1 MMMKFHVMIALLYGL
16 IALVSGSAGLITTK
30 TRIFSKFLGG
40 DDLTLVAI
48 VTASE
53 ATLSVTTASAS
64 IGTEVLV
71 TPGVFLSTVQ
81 PNHALPY
88 IVTLTSTTTPT
99 STSSAAVGGLMSSF
113 SPNDVPPYTLTTTST
128 TSIVTTV
135 TKPIQTVTLTVSEAS
150 QKSATTGFCYWGA
163 EAVIIPCT
171 YTAGA
176 NDLPTGMHPAL
187 TSASNGTATHT
198 PTVSATLSTS
208 LAIPAHF
215 NLIKYAKDQAKRA
228 KKNAYRLKIN
238 DVGRFMARVGK
249 NILDVVSTLQVL
261 ATLPPPLGHALRVL
275 RHS

>member
-16 IALVSGSAGLITTK
+16 IALVCGNAGLITTK

-135 TKPIQTVTLTVSEAS
+135 TKPIQTMLDRHDPGPQCNAAHDTNSSPARTGLATSDTVSLL
-150 QKSATTGFCYWGA
+150 SAQSRR
-163 EAVIIPCT
+163 
-171 YTAGA
+171 AGMRS
-176 NDLPTGMHPAL
+176 TQIHIGRSE
-187 TSASNGTATHT
+187 TQASNIQLRSRG
-198 PTVSATLSTS
+198 LST
-208 LAIPAHF
+208 
-215 NLIKYAKDQAKRA
+215 
-228 KKNAYRLKIN
+228 
-238 DVGRFMARVGK
+238 
-249 NILDVVSTLQVL
+249 T
-261 ATLPPPLGHALRVL
+261 PPPSLPG
-275 RHS
+275 